1 MAWVRTVRASIGG
14 LPSAYTSQCR
24 VMLMTLTLAI
34 IASSGLESAL
44 AAGDA
49 AKGKVIYE
57 KHCVLCH
64 GPQGKGDGPTGK
76 VLIPPATDFTGTK
89 SKRKSEKE
97 LLVVIRE
104 GKPGTGMVAWK
115 GQLSDQDIGD
125 VLAYVLTLRK

>member
-1 MAWVRTVRASIGG
+1 
-14 LPSAYTSQCR
+14 
-24 VMLMTLTLAI
+24 MLMTLTLAI